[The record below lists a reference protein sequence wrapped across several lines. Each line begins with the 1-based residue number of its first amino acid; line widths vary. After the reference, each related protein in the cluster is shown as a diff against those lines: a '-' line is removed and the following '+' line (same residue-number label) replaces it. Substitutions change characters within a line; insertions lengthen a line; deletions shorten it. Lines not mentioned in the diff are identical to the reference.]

1 MGIFKSVFGGAAN
14 TAKYEYK
21 TQKLKANEEKIERK
35 EALKKQKHE
44 EIVKRALISVDVVGS
59 DIKRV
64 KAFIND
70 FTNTIAKDIEAM
82 NSCSSNSKKGSIKK
96 QIIQNLKYLYL
107 SSDFFTYAI
116 KLKKEYPF
124 EKWEYDFITTFPKF
138 FNGTMLLN
146 EDDSSFLSDFKE
158 TVGLF
163 KETFSGKGFESPY
176 DKLLSPNKENIESLK
191 VINLSDVI
199 KVFEQFYN
207 NKEEINVESADKTH
221 SKKFCPQCGTKL
233 ETDSKFC
240 PQCGFK
246 L

>member
-1 MGIFKSVFGGAAN
+1 MGIFKSIFGGTAK

-21 TQKLKANEEKIERK
+21 TEKLKANEKKIERK
-35 EALKKQKHE
+35 EALKNQKRE
-44 EIVKRALISVDVVGS
+44 ETVKKALISVDVVGN

-70 FTNTIAKDIEAM
+70 FTNTIAKDIEVM

-107 SSDFFTYAI
+107 SFDFFTYAI
-116 KLKKEYPF
+116 KLKKGYPF
-124 EKWEYDFITTFPKF
+124 EKWEYNFITTFPKF

-146 EDDSSFLSDFKE
+146 EDDSSILSSFKE
-158 TVGLF
+158 TAGMF
-163 KETFSGKGFESPY
+163 KEEFTGKGFDSTYE
-176 DKLLSPNKENIESLK
+176 KLLSFNTENIESLK
-191 VINLSDVI
+191 VIDLSDSI
-199 KVFEQFYN
+199 KTFEQFYN
-207 NKEEINVESADKTH
+207 NKEEVNSESINDICP
-221 SKKFCPQCGTKL
+221 KKFCSQCGAKL
-233 ETDSKFC
+233 EPNSNFC